1 MMKQSKHWLTGLLM
15 TAMML
20 SSNGLCI
27 TQRSNRQQS
36 VSRFQQL
43 SDSSFASAG
52 PKEARGCQNQ

>member
-1 MMKQSKHWLTGLLM
+1 LANGIVDG
-15 TAMML
+15 
-20 SSNGLCI
+20 SNGAELNWLCI
-27 TQRSNRQQS
+27 SQRSNRQQS